1 MTRFAPFSAGNR
13 FSMNY
18 ESLKEFITRLESE
31 GELARITQPV
41 SPILEIA
48 EITDRVSKSPNGGKA
63 LLFENVEGSTMRVL
77 INAFGSWRRIQM
89 ALGVS
94 KLEKIARDIER
105 FIKIAP
111 PTTLMD
117 KARLLPM
124 LLQASNFPP
133 KTVSERQASC
143 QEVVLTGDAVDL
155 GRIPIL
161 QCWPNDA
168 GRFIT
173 YPIVINRSLDRK
185 IRNVGLYRM
194 QVFDK
199 QTTAMHWHIH
209 KDGAHFFHEY
219 QKAGQRMEVAVAI
232 GADPASCYA
241 ASAPL
246 PYGIDEFLL
255 AGFIRKKAVPLVKC
269 KTVDLEVP
277 AHAEI
282 VLEGYID
289 PSEMRLE
296 GPFGD
301 HTGYY
306 SQDGDYPVF
315 HITAITHRKD
325 PVYLTTIVGIPPQ
338 EDFYLGKATERIFL
352 PLLRTQLPEIV
363 DMNMPLEGVFHNCVI
378 VSIDK
383 RYPMQARRIMTTL
396 WGLGQMSFVK
406 TIVAVDADIDVH
418 NEEEIL
424 KLLLNGVDLEQDL
437 FFSEGILDVLNHA
450 SDQALYGSKLGIDAT
465 RKIDGEPPRH
475 IAEQGTQYP
484 DPGIIDEI
492 RKNFP
497 AIENC
502 RMIQIS
508 PARPIL
514 LVAFNKTGPGQ
525 AADFI
530 RNFFASDAFSSIG
543 VLLVLESHVD
553 LDNTSKVLW
562 KLFNNLDPKRDIQI
576 AGQRIG
582 IDVTRKLPEEGYQ
595 QDWPDEI
602 VMSEEIVK
610 KVDQKWHHL
619 LNVKP

>member
-1 MTRFAPFSAGNR
+1 MIRFAQFCYAVT
-13 FSMNY
+13 SMTY

-31 GELARITQPV
+31 GELVRITEQV

-48 EITDRVSKSPNGGKA
+48 EITDRVSKSPEGGKA
-63 LLFENVEGSTMRVL
+63 LLFENVEGSAMPVL
-77 INAFGSWRRIQM
+77 INAFGSWRRIRM

-94 KLEKIARDIER
+94 SLENIAREIER
-105 FIKIAP
+105 YLKIAP
-111 PTTLMD
+111 PATLID
-117 KARLLPM
+117 KAKLLPM
-124 LLQASNFPP
+124 LLQAAKFPP
-133 KTVSERQASC
+133 KIVPAKQASC
-143 QEVVLTGDAVDL
+143 QEVVITGDQVDL
-155 GRIPIL
+155 DRIPIL

-173 YPIVINRSLDRK
+173 YPIVINRSLDQS

-219 QKAGQRMEVAVAI
+219 QKANKRMEVAVAL
-232 GADPASCYA
+232 GADPATCYA

-255 AGFIRKKAVPLVKC
+255 AGFIRKKPVPLVKC
-269 KTVDLEVP
+269 KTIDLEVP

-289 PSEMRLE
+289 PAEMWLE

-315 HITAITHRKD
+315 HVTAITHRKN

-378 VSIDK
+378 VSIEK

-396 WGLGQMSFVK
+396 WGMGQMSFVK
-406 TIVAVDADIDVH
+406 TIIAVDADVDVQ
-418 NEEEIL
+418 NEAEIL
-424 KLLLNGVDLEQDL
+424 KLLLNEVDLEQDL

-465 RKIDGEPPRH
+465 RKIDGEPPRK
-475 IAEQGTQYP
+475 ILQNKTQPPDSGITEQIKEKFSEVNNSHVICVSQ
-484 DPGIIDEI
+484 
-492 RKNFP
+492 R
-497 AIENC
+497 
-502 RMIQIS
+502 
-508 PARPIL
+508 RPIV
-514 LVAFNKTGPGQ
+514 LVALNKTGPGQ
-525 AADFI
+525 GTKFI
-530 RNFFASDAFSSIG
+530 RNFLNDEAFQSIA
-543 VLLVLESHVD
+543 VLLVLEAHVD
-553 LDNTSKVLW
+553 LKNTSQVLW

-576 AGQRIG
+576 ADQRIG
-582 IDVTRKLPEEGYQ
+582 IDVTRKTPEEGYQ
-595 QDWPDEI
+595 QNWPDE
-602 VMSEEIVK
+602 
-610 KVDQKWHHL
+610 
-619 LNVKP
+619 NPPRGFCG

>member
-1 MTRFAPFSAGNR
+1 
-13 FSMNY
+13 MNY
-18 ESLKEFITRLESE
+18 ESLKEFISRLESE
-31 GELARITQPV
+31 GELVRITEPV

-48 EITDRVSKSPNGGKA
+48 EITDRVSKNPGGGKA
-63 LLFENVEGSTMRVL
+63 LLFENVEGSAMPVL

-94 KLEKIARDIER
+94 NLEKIAREIER

-111 PTTLMD
+111 PATLAD
-117 KARLLPM
+117 KAKLLPM
-124 LLQASNFPP
+124 LLKASNFPP
-133 KTVSERQASC
+133 KIVSAGQASC
-143 QEVVLTGDAVDL
+143 QEVVMTGDAVDL
-155 GRIPIL
+155 GCIPIL

-173 YPIVINRSLDRK
+173 YPIVINRSLDQS

-194 QVFDK
+194 QVYDK

-219 QKAGQRMEVAVAI
+219 QKANKRMEVAVAI

-289 PSEMRLE
+289 PDEMRLE

-315 HITAITHRKD
+315 HVTAITHRKD

-378 VSIDK
+378 VSIEK
-383 RYPMQARRIMTTL
+383 RYPMQARRIMTAL

-406 TIVAVDADIDVH
+406 TIVAVDVDIDVQ
-418 NEEEIL
+418 NEEEVL
-424 KLLLNGVDLEQDL
+424 KLLLNGVDLKQDL

-465 RKIDGEPPRH
+465 RKIDGESPRH

-492 RKNFP
+492 RKKFP

-502 RMIQIS
+502 QMIHVS
-508 PARPIL
+508 PARPII

-525 AADFI
+525 AADLI
-530 RNFFASDAFSSIG
+530 RNFFADEAYSTIG
-543 VLLVLESHVD
+543 LLLVLEAQVD
-553 LDNTSKVLW
+553 LNNSSQVLW
-562 KLFNNLDPKRDIQI
+562 KLFNNLDPKRDIHVD
-576 AGQRIG
+576 GQRIA

-595 QDWPDEI
+595 QRWPEEI
-602 VMSEEIVK
+602 LMSEEVVQKI
-610 KVDQKWHHL
+610 DQKWNAL
-619 LNVKP
+619 FKI

>member
-1 MTRFAPFSAGNR
+1 MT
-13 FSMNY
+13 Y

-31 GELARITQPV
+31 GELVRITEPV

-48 EITDRVSKSPNGGKA
+48 EITDRVSKSPDGGKA
-63 LLFENVEGSTMRVL
+63 LLFENVEGSTMPVL

-94 KLEKIARDIER
+94 SLEKIAKEIER
-105 FIKIAP
+105 FIKISP
-111 PTTLMD
+111 PATLMD
-117 KARLLPM
+117 KAKLLPM
-124 LLQASNFPP
+124 LLQASKFPP
-133 KTVSERQASC
+133 KTVSAGQASC
-143 QEVVLTGDAVDL
+143 QEVVMTGDDVDL

-161 QCWPNDA
+161 QCWPDDA

-173 YPIVINRSLDRK
+173 YPIVINRSLDQS

-194 QVFDK
+194 QVYDK
-199 QTTAMHWHIH
+199 NTTAMHWHIH

-219 QKAGQRMEVAVAI
+219 QKANKRMEVAVAI

-289 PSEMRLE
+289 PNEMRLE

-315 HITAITHRKD
+315 HVTAITHRKN

-363 DMNMPLEGVFHNCVI
+363 DINMPLEGVFHNCVI
-378 VSIDK
+378 VSLEK

-396 WGLGQMSFVK
+396 WGMGQMSFVK
-406 TIVAVDADIDVH
+406 TIIAVDADVDVQ
-418 NEEEIL
+418 NEADVL
-424 KLLLNGVDLEQDL
+424 KLILNEVDLEQDL

-465 RKIDGEPPRH
+465 RKIDGEPPRQQLSD
-475 IAEQGTQYP
+475 ISQEADLAEEVQKKFP
-484 DPGIIDEI
+484 EV
-492 RKNFP
+492 KNSRVV
-497 AIENC
+497 NVSS
-502 RMIQIS
+502 RRS
-508 PARPIL
+508 IL

-525 AADFI
+525 SAELI
-530 RNFFASDAFSSIG
+530 RNILEDDALQSVA
-543 VLLVLESHVD
+543 VLVVLEAHVD
-553 LDNTSKVLW
+553 LDNTSQVLW

-576 AGQRIG
+576 ADQRIG
-582 IDVTRKLPEEGYQ
+582 IDVTRKLKEEGYQ
-595 QDWPDEI
+595 QNWPEEI
-602 VMSEEIVK
+602 VMPDDIIQ
-610 KVDQKWHHL
+610 KVDQKWPKL
-619 LNVKP
+619 LKV

>member
-1 MTRFAPFSAGNR
+1 MARFAPFIAGNR
-13 FSMNY
+13 HPMNY
-18 ESLKEFITRLESE
+18 ESLKEFISRLESE
-31 GELARITQPV
+31 GELVRITEPV

-48 EITDRVSKSPNGGKA
+48 EITDRVSKSPGGGKA
-63 LLFENVEGSTMRVL
+63 LLFENVDGSSMPVL

-94 KLEKIARDIER
+94 SLGKIAGEIER
-105 FIKIAP
+105 FIHIAP
-111 PTTLMD
+111 PESLID

-124 LLQASNFPP
+124 LLKASKFPP
-133 KTVSERQASC
+133 KIVSSRQASC
-143 QEVVLTGDAVDL
+143 QEVALTGDAVDL
-155 GRIPIL
+155 DRIPIL
-161 QCWPNDA
+161 QCWPDDA

-173 YPIVINRSLDRK
+173 YPIVINRSLDRS

-199 QTTAMHWHIH
+199 RTTAMHWHIH

-219 QKAGQRMEVAVAI
+219 RKAGKRMEIAVAI

-255 AGFIRKKAVPLVKC
+255 AGFIRKKPVPLVKC

-289 PSEMRLE
+289 PAEMRLE

-315 HITAITHRKD
+315 HVTAITHRKD

-378 VSIDK
+378 VSLEK
-383 RYPMQARRIMTTL
+383 RFPMQARRIMSTL
-396 WGLGQMSFVK
+396 WGMGQMSFVK
-406 TIVAVDADIDVH
+406 TIVAVDANVDVH
-418 NEEEIL
+418 NEAEVL
-424 KLLLNGVDLEQDL
+424 KLLLGEVDLKQDL

-450 SDQALYGSKLGIDAT
+450 SDRALYGSKLGIDAT
-465 RKIDGEPPRH
+465 QKIDGEPPRSKVPDTSSH
-475 IAEQGTQYP
+475 NESGITERIQEIFPEIVNSRVVYVSQRRPIALVALNKTEAQQGTEL
-484 DPGIIDEI
+484 I
-492 RKNFP
+492 N
-497 AIENC
+497 
-502 RMIQIS
+502 
-508 PARPIL
+508 
-514 LVAFNKTGPGQ
+514 
-525 AADFI
+525 
-530 RNFFASDAFSSIG
+530 NFFKDDRLQSVG
-543 VLLVLESHVD
+543 VLVVLEAHVD
-553 LDNTSKVLW
+553 LENTSQVLW
-562 KLFNNLDPKRDIQI
+562 KLFNNLDPKRDVRITR
-576 AGQRIG
+576 QRIA

-595 QDWPDEI
+595 QHWPDEI
-602 VMSEEIVK
+602 VMSEEVVK
-610 KVDQKWHHL
+610 KVDQKWPKL
-619 LNVKP
+619 FNV

>member
-1 MTRFAPFSAGNR
+1 MT
-13 FSMNY
+13 Y
-18 ESLKEFITRLESE
+18 QSLKEFITRLESE
-31 GELARITQPV
+31 GELVRITEPV

-48 EITDRVSKSPNGGKA
+48 EITDRVSKSPEGGKA
-63 LLFENVEGSTMRVL
+63 LLFENIEGSAMPVL
-77 INAFGSWRRIQM
+77 INAFGSWRRIRM

-94 KLEKIARDIER
+94 SLENIAQEMER
-105 FIKIAP
+105 YFKIAP
-111 PTTLMD
+111 PTTLAD
-117 KARLLPM
+117 KAKLLT
-124 LLQASNFPP
+124 LLMQAAKFPP
-133 KTVSERQASC
+133 KIVPAKQASC
-143 QEVVLTGDAVDL
+143 QEVVMTGDAVDL
-155 GRIPIL
+155 DRIPIL
-161 QCWPNDA
+161 QCWPHDA

-173 YPIVINRSLDRK
+173 YPIVINRSLDRT

-219 QKAGQRMEVAVAI
+219 RKANQRMEVAVAI

-246 PYGIDEFLL
+246 PYGVDEFLL
-255 AGFIRKKAVPLVKC
+255 AGFIRKKPVLLVKC
-269 KTVDLEVP
+269 KTVNLEVP

-289 PSEMRLE
+289 PAEMRLE

-315 HITAITHRKD
+315 HITAITHRKN

-352 PLLRTQLPEIV
+352 PLLRTQLPEIA

-378 VSIDK
+378 VSLEK

-396 WGLGQMSFVK
+396 WGMGQMSFVK
-406 TIVAVDADIDVH
+406 TIIAVDANVDVQ
-418 NEEEIL
+418 NEAEIL
-424 KLLLNGVDLEQDL
+424 KLLLDEVDLERDL

-465 RKIDGEPPRH
+465 REIDGEPHRT
-475 IAEQGTQYP
+475 IMQSETQPP
-484 DPGIIDEI
+484 DSGIMERIKEKFSEI
-492 RKNFP
+492 KKIRVV
-497 AIENC
+497 NC
-502 RMIQIS
+502 SQQ
-508 PARPIL
+508 RPIL
-514 LVAFNKTGPGQ
+514 LVALNKTGPGQ
-525 AADFI
+525 GTELIQNFLADE
-530 RNFFASDAFSSIG
+530 AFQSIG
-543 VLLVLESHVD
+543 VLLVLEAHVD
-553 LDNTSKVLW
+553 LENTSQVLW

-576 AGQRIG
+576 ANQRIG

-595 QDWPDEI
+595 QNWPEEI
-602 VMSEEIVK
+602 VMSKEVIQ
-610 KVDQKWHHL
+610 KVDQKWHKL
-619 LNVKP
+619 LNV